1 MTRRAD
7 ATVRRPGTRIVP
19 MVRTSAKSAETGKKP
34 GGRAPAPPVE
44 APGPAD
50 QVNLTDEESRIMP
63 NAAGG
68 FDRCYN
74 AQAVVAADSLLV
86 VAGDVVQAPNDKQ
99 QVPPM
104 LGQLAAL
111 PRKLGKAETLLADT
125 GYSARPTS
133 MRA

>member
-19 MVRTSAKSAETGKKP
+19 MIRTSAKSAETGKKP
-34 GGRAPAPPVE
+34 GGRPPAPPVE

-63 NAAGG
+63 GVGGG
-68 FDRCYN
+68 FEQCYN

-86 VAGDVVQAPNDKQ
+86 IASDVVQAPNDKQ
-99 QVPPM
+99 QAQPM
-104 LGQLAAL
+104 LEALAAL
-111 PRKLGKAETLLADT
+111 PEELGKAKTLLA
-125 GYSARPTS
+125 
-133 MRA
+133 